1 MSYNQWIVRNLDAL
15 SENYKSRFENIF
27 TTDFKHYCEYI
38 WLGIKK
44 NMYIPKEHLKNIK
57 EN

>member
-15 SENYKSRFENIF
+15 SKNYKSRFKNIF

-38 WLGIKK
+38 WLVIKK
-44 NMYIPKEHLKNIK
+44 NMFIPKEHLKNIDV
-57 EN
+57 